1 MCWEMLP
8 VALCKFEAS
17 IIGTREQCQ
26 QRVLDYARG
35 GIHTHVVSCL
45 GFEPA
50 VVDATYRACAP
61 EHFGF
66 RGL

>member
-1 MCWEMLP
+1 
-8 VALCKFEAS
+8 
-17 IIGTREQCQ
+17 
-26 QRVLDYARG
+26 VLDYARG

-45 GFEPA
+45 GFEPD
-50 VVDATYRACAP
+50 VVDATYRAFAP